1 MAFETPETVTA
12 AVGRLFAAGHPGFE
26 LVDRDLVL
34 SRHRRV
40 PYVGVDA
47 AGRLVLVLCLE
58 PDTGDAAGLAL
69 NALTFARTR
78 AAALLRHL
86 NAPRLR
92 APLAAVVWVVAREF
106 GADERVR
113 LQRLEPGAVRMFECV
128 CIESQRSLGE
138 YLLEVPAPGE
148 GASAATPAT
157 PAAPAPSGPLA
168 ALSPSLRELAE
179 GVIRRVEHLDDDLE
193 ATRTPDHIAW
203 RFQDELVCS
212 ISLVG
217 GELAG
222 AVPGG
227 GFDGQIAGPE
237 HVERF
242 LGAAVQRYLAVLGH
256 GDLIAVPRPPA
267 AAPLL
272 TAEELA
278 AFDPTR

>member
-40 PYVGVDA
+40 PFVGVDA
-47 AGRLVLVLCLE
+47 AGRLVLVVCLE
-58 PDTGDAAGLAL
+58 LDSGDGASLAL
-69 NALTFARTR
+69 DALAFARAR
-78 AAALLRHL
+78 AAALQRHL
-86 NAPRLR
+86 AAPRLR
-92 APLAAVVWVVAREF
+92 SPLSAVVWVVAREF
-106 GADERVR
+106 SAEERVR

-128 CIESQRSLGE
+128 SIESQRSAGD
-138 YLLEVPAPGE
+138 YLQEVGTPSEAAPA
-148 GASAATPAT
+148 GASAAS
-157 PAAPAPSGPLA
+157 AAPTASGPLA
-168 ALSPSLRELAE
+168 ALPSGVRELAE
-179 GVIRRVEHLDDDLE
+179 GLVRRVEHLDDDLE

-227 GFDGQIAGPE
+227 GFEGAISGPE